1 MVRFSAGDAVIK
13 NAVISTQRKRTVT
26 NVRCAVTGV
35 WTILSSSDAFDS
47 FGLHVEHAEMY
58 GNLLIRKDF
67 REPYLIGGAS
77 DMPTER
83 QLN

>member
-1 MVRFSAGDAVIK
+1 MAGDAVNK
-13 NAVISTQRKRTVT
+13 NAVISIHRKRTVT

-35 WTILSSSDAFDS
+35 WKLLSNSDALDS
-47 FGLHVEHAEMY
+47 LGLHVEYAEMY

-77 DMPTER
+77 DTPTER
-83 QLN
+83 QLK